1 MKEPAYYMGDE
12 NYSFLS
18 LAPGDSIVVPRRI
31 PYESATMDREI
42 PHGDERVLVLAVTY
56 QPSHNGLTVVK
67 VYCLSRYGIVYI
79 RRSTQVIRLDG
90 EVRPIQS
97 G

>member
-1 MKEPAYYMGDE
+1 MNYYMGDE
-12 NYSFLS
+12 NYSFLR

-31 PYESATMDREI
+31 PFESATEDREV
-42 PHGDERVLVLAVTY
+42 PHGSERVLVLAVVHEL
-56 QPSHNGLTVVK
+56 QPSSLTIVK
-67 VYCLSRYGIVYI
+67 VYCLSKHGIVYV

-90 EVRPIQS
+90 EVRPIQP